1 MNIVKTKTEHTKDVI
16 DWERFDSLSES
27 EQLQE
32 KKTWS
37 EQQVIQYFKRDG
49 TMTMEEVRKDLH
61 DFIDSLEDK
70 SAEIKE

>member
-1 MNIVKTKTEHTKDVI
+1 VKTKTEHTKDVI

>member
-1 MNIVKTKTEHTKDVI
+1 VNIVKTKTEHTKDVI